1 MVPFRIFTWYFSWF
15 PGQHLCMTVQH
26 SQKCC
31 GSSFQQQQTE
41 SLEVSQVLKIDVEFS
56 VQLCMQIFF
65 TSLVFP
71 IATLQISTDK
81 DIEIN
86 VIIIL
91 IFAPLHFAKE
101 SMEALSVHVLFSYF
115 LQGSLSSVNWL
126 CSLKYNNIR
135 RATLATPISRD
146 SPLSKRGKL

>member
-1 MVPFRIFTWYFSWF
+1 MW
-15 PGQHLCMTVQH
+15 
-26 SQKCC
+26 
-31 GSSFQQQQTE
+31 
-41 SLEVSQVLKIDVEFS
+41 
-56 VQLCMQIFF
+56 IFF

-91 IFAPLHFAKE
+91 IFFPLHFAKE

-126 CSLKYNNIR
+126 YSLKYNNIR
-135 RATLATPISRD
+135 RATLATAISRD

>member
-41 SLEVSQVLKIDVEFS
+41 SLKVSQVLKIDVEFS
-56 VQLCMQIFF
+56 VQLCIWIFF

-71 IATLQISTDK
+71 IAILIHTFQISTDK

-91 IFAPLHFAKE
+91 IFFPLHFAKD
-101 SMEALSVHVLFSYF
+101 SVEALSFHFLFSYF
-115 LQGSLSSVNWL
+115 LQGSLSSVIL
-126 CSLKYNNIR
+126 LYSLKYNNIR
-135 RATLATPISRD
+135 RPHWLHQ
-146 SPLSKRGKL
+146 